1 MFTYKKFIDK
11 QSMEALQKEREVQ
24 DTKLDQMSQSLDR
37 LSEMAKSISSELD
50 TQAIMIKDIDE
61 KMEETQTKME
71 TATER
76 IYKLLKRI
84 SSKSCDILLFLIV
97 IFVIVLYFA
106 LR

>member
-1 MFTYKKFIDK
+1 
-11 QSMEALQKEREVQ
+11 MEALQTEREAQ
-24 DTKLDQMSQSLDR
+24 DAKLDQMSHSLDR

-61 KMEETQTKME
+61 KMDETQIKMD
-71 TATER
+71 TATQR
-76 IYKLLKRI
+76 ILKLLKRVP
-84 SSKSCDILLFLIV
+84 SKSCGVILFLIV